1 MLPHFG
7 EFPLV
12 SSKQTDVEKFSR
24 VCQFMY
30 QQRHLEREG
39 LAEIVRIAM
48 TMNPS
53 GKRKYSERDIL
64 NSLFPDEGI
73 VYAAGNR
80 G

>member
-1 MLPHFG
+1 MEKDAFVSLFS
-7 EFPLV
+7 LV
-12 SSKQTDVEKFSR
+12 DDIDSVGKSGQASH
-24 VCQFMY
+24 
-30 QQRHLEREG
+30 QRHLEREG

-53 GKRKYSERDIL
+53 GKRKYSEREIL

-73 VYAAGNR
+73 VYATGNR

>member
-1 MLPHFG
+1 MR
-7 EFPLV
+7 PLDGTP
-12 SSKQTDVEKFSR
+12 SSITRRLWD
-24 VCQFMY
+24 FMMD
-30 QQRHLEREG
+30 LV

-73 VYAAGNR
+73 VYATGNR